1 MDLDQNDEHVGLEE
15 RNQSHEIEDNLRGCI
30 SVEDWTTIQNLQSL
44 FVSTMQDDNAHRFSI
59 DTSDRDAAMMSCLQS
74 SDQTAIRFVNFFR
87 QMNEFEGLDA
97 DDRFTLMKYNVLPAL
112 PLFKCF
118 NYKPENHYLSYEDNE
133 EGIKFGQFCR
143 LFDQTYDIRGILI
156 KLITSLVDLT
166 KQDPTILSLILIIVV
181 FSQGLSMNED
191 APVLK
196 NSLAAHR
203 IQSHYIEVLWHY
215 LANQWNERKT
225 CEYFTQLLSIIFQL
239 QSSSKIFR
247 DFICIHPITRNNVDQ
262 ITPLMQTFLNIS

>member
-1 MDLDQNDEHVGLEE
+1 MDQNDGHGGLEE
-15 RNQSHEIEDNLRGCI
+15 RNQSHEIEDNLWGRI
-30 SVEDWTTIQNLQSL
+30 SAEDRMTIQNLQSL

-59 DTSDRDAAMMSCLQS
+59 DVSNRDAAMMSCLQS
-74 SDQTAIRFVNFFR
+74 GDQTALRFINFFR

-97 DDRFTLMKYNVLPAL
+97 DDRFTLMKYNILPAF
-112 PLFKCF
+112 PIHKCF
-118 NYKPENHYLSYEDNE
+118 NYKPENHYLSHEDNE
-133 EGIKFGQFCR
+133 EAIKFGQFCQ

-156 KLITSLVDLT
+156 KLITSLVKLT
-166 KQDPTILSLILIIVV
+166 KQDPTLLSLILIIVV
-181 FSQGLSMNED
+181 FSQGLSMDED
-191 APVLK
+191 VPALK

-203 IQSHYIEVLWHY
+203 IQSHYIEILWNY
-215 LANQWNERKT
+215 LADEWNEEKA